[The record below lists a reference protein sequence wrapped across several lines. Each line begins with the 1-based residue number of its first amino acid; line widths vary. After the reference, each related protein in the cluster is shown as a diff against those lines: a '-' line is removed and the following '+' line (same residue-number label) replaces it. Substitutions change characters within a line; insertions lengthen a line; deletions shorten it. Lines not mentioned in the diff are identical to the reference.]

1 MKNKWFK
8 RVLSGTLAALLIAAT
23 IPVSAQESANGGA
36 GQTGMS
42 PLAEFFDES
51 QLNPAYIEWLENGGE
66 GLAPSAQNFSY
77 LTKSYAR
84 LRSMQNYALLPEE
97 YDLREFGLVEPVPDQ
112 GQLGVCWAIAANS
125 AAAGTLLD
133 QFPQTSLSPIHTSW
147 FARRGPEEGEYWYT
161 DDPYLAG
168 GNDSLAV
175 ATMAAW
181 KGPVANAKAPLN
193 SDNQQDPEENL
204 RYEAD
209 YHLQDAYYMPVGYA
223 FNLDWEQKISDEITK
238 QLLMET
244 GPVTINYFA
253 GGENT
258 YNEETSAYYNSE
270 FQFVDHAVLLV
281 GWDDNYP
288 KENFSEGNQPQ
299 NNGAWLVRN
308 SWGTSWGDD
317 GYFWL
322 SYEDQSI
329 QSGNA
334 YLLEEADNYAN
345 NYQYDTMGW
354 SYSVALA
361 EDPEQAKTAKA
372 ANIFTAEGDEQLEA
386 VSFYT
391 TDAGTQYTISVYTGV
406 EEGQPESGTQQLK
419 GQTGTEPYAG
429 YHTIELEHPVKLAK
443 GERFS
448 VVITYENPD
457 FAAPLAIEWCT
468 KPTKDYLPEHLG
480 SGGESYVCVNE
491 TWEDVAGDITDKW
504 YITNVCIKGFTN
516 PLPESDT
523 AVASVRFSE
532 MEGPLADGTDI
543 SLTAEGA
550 EEIYY
555 SVDGAAYQKYTAP
568 LTLDFAQ
575 QDAHT
580 VAAYAVDNGK
590 QGNTVEKVYT
600 KAVAQLT
607 DLALKYDG
615 VVEHCET
622 DGLTK
627 HFVYLPNCADNVQVM
642 AQSADK
648 IRVNGQMLNSSDWS
662 DGISLTPG
670 ETTEITIEVTGSGK
684 TPSTY
689 TLEAYR
695 SMLIFDY
702 EAETVS
708 YDDTNYTVMDTQG
721 NEIKSGD
728 SIAALISTEEK
739 TELTVLPATGGESL
753 TEYIPKRILVSPVG
767 INYALEETDSS
778 FSDLYA
784 YSANADMSE
793 AVQCEYGQTIP
804 LTPGVDVYIQRQ
816 ATDRDFIS
824 AIYHLEVPRRP
835 AAPEVTAEE
844 ITDTSVTLQAM
855 EGALYSAG
863 GDWQDTPVF
872 TDLTPGTEYTF
883 QVCLMATENAF
894 RSEYGAAKIT
904 TKIPQVNPSDYSFEV
919 KYVDGEGNPVPGGGT
934 ISFEEAGPYN
944 REDIPLPY
952 GYMQIIPAHP
962 DEDWLFPTALEWVD
976 GEWKV
981 TNPVV
986 EIMVEKMASVDI
998 IFKTP
1003 DGNILEDLNYTRYY
1017 DSEGG
1022 GIETV
1027 PAPEGYEFIGENT
1040 YAVEVIRDENE
1051 KLVANPSEVAF
1062 WVKEIGS
1069 EIPVTP
1075 SDYSFEVKYID
1086 GEGNPVPGGG
1096 TISFEKAGPYN
1107 REDIP
1112 LPYGYMQIIPAH
1124 PDEDWL
1130 FPTSLVWVDGEWKV
1144 TNPVVEIMVEK
1155 MASVD
1160 IIFKTPDGNI
1170 LEDLNYTRYY
1180 DSEGG
1185 GIETVP
1191 APEGYE
1197 FIGENTYAVE
1207 VIRDETGKL
1216 VADPSEVIFIVKAID
1231 TEGPSDPE
1239 EPSTPGG
1246 TNTPEGN
1253 SPQTGD
1259 SSHASNLLLLI
1270 LVSAGTLLLVTIM
1283 RNQKKKEMTTEE

>member
-1 MKNKWFK
+1 MEAGCAVPADKMIAVWKDAFWLPDAAAEFPNDAKNKNKGEICMKNKWFK
-8 RVLSGTLAALLIAAT
+8 RILSGALAALLIAAT
-23 IPVSAQESANGGA
+23 IPVSAQETADGGA
-36 GQTGMS
+36 GRTGMS

-51 QLNPAYIEWLENGGE
+51 QLNPTYTEWLENGGE

-97 YDLREFGLVEPVPDQ
+97 YDLREFGLVEPVPNQ

-125 AAAGTLLD
+125 AAAGTLLE

-147 FARRGPEEGEYWYT
+147 FTLRGPEEEEYRYT

-168 GNDSLAV
+168 GNDGIAV
-175 ATMAAW
+175 GTMAAW
-181 KGPVANAKAPLN
+181 KGPVADAKAPL
-193 SDNQQDPEENL
+193 SPDDQKDPPESL

-209 YHLQDAYYMPVGYA
+209 YHLQDAYYMPYGCYYDL
-223 FNLDWEQKISDEITK
+223 NWEIHIANEITK

-244 GPVTINYFA
+244 GPVTISYFA
-253 GGENT
+253 SGENT
-258 YNEETSAYYNSE
+258 YDEETSSYYNSE
-270 FQFVDHAVLLV
+270 SQIPDHAVLIV
-281 GWDDNYP
+281 GWDDHYP
-288 KENFSEGNQPQ
+288 KENFCEGNQPQ
-299 NNGAWLVRN
+299 HDGAWLVRN

-334 YLLEEADNYAN
+334 YLLEEADNYAK

-406 EEGQPESGTQQLK
+406 EEGQPESGTQQIQS
-419 GQTGTEPYAG
+419 QTGMEPYAG
-429 YHTIELEHPVKLAK
+429 YHTVELEHPVKLTE

-448 VVITYENPD
+448 VVITFENPD
-457 FAAPLAIEWCT
+457 FAAPLAIEWCL
-468 KPTKDYLPEHLG
+468 KPTKDHLPEHMG

-491 TWEDVAGDITDKW
+491 TWEDAAGDLTDEL
-504 YITNVCIKGFTN
+504 YLTNVCIKGFTN
-516 PLPESDT
+516 PLPKSDA

-555 SVDGAAYQKYTAP
+555 SVDGAPYQKYTVP
-568 LTLDFAQ
+568 LSLDFAQ

-590 QGNTVEKVYT
+590 QGNTVEKSYT

-607 DLALKYDG
+607 DLALKYGG

-622 DGLTK
+622 DGFTEQSA
-627 HFVYLPNCADNVQVM
+627 YLPIYAESVQVM

-648 IRVNGQMLNSSDWS
+648 ITVNGQMLNSSDWS
-662 DGISLTPG
+662 GEISLTPG

-684 TPSTY
+684 SASTY
-689 TLEAYR
+689 TLEVYR
-695 SMLIFDY
+695 SMLTFDY
-702 EAETVS
+702 EAETVR
-708 YDDTNYTVMDTQG
+708 YDDTNYTVTDTQG
-721 NEIKSGD
+721 DGIKSGD
-728 SIAALISTEEK
+728 SITALISTEEK
-739 TELTVLPATGGESL
+739 TELTVTPIAGGDNL
-753 TEYIPKRILVSPVG
+753 TEYVPKRILVSPVG

-778 FSDLYA
+778 FGDLYA
-784 YSANADMSE
+784 YSVYADMSE

-816 ATDRDFIS
+816 ATDRDFAS
-824 AIYHLEVPRRP
+824 AIYHLEVPSRP
-835 AAPEVTAEE
+835 AAPEVTAVE

-872 TDLTPGTEYTF
+872 ADLTPGTEYTF
-883 QVCLMATENAF
+883 QVYLMATENAF
-894 RSEYGAAKIT
+894 HSEYGTAKIT
-904 TKIPQVNPSDYSFEV
+904 TKIPQVNPSDYSF
-919 KYVDGEGNPVPGGGT
+919 K
-934 ISFEEAGPYN
+934 
-944 REDIPLPY
+944 
-952 GYMQIIPAHP
+952 
-962 DEDWLFPTALEWVD
+962 
-976 GEWKV
+976 
-981 TNPVV
+981 
-986 EIMVEKMASVDI
+986 
-998 IFKTP
+998 
-1003 DGNILEDLNYTRYY
+1003 
-1017 DSEGG
+1017 
-1022 GIETV
+1022 
-1027 PAPEGYEFIGENT
+1027 
-1040 YAVEVIRDENE
+1040 
-1051 KLVANPSEVAF
+1051 
-1062 WVKEIGS
+1062 
-1069 EIPVTP
+1069 
-1075 SDYSFEVKYID
+1075 VKYID

-1096 TISFEKAGPYN
+1096 TITFEKAGPYS

-1112 LPYGYMQIIPAH
+1112 LPIGYLEIIPAH

-1130 FPTSLVWVDGEWKV
+1130 FPTSLEWMDGAWRV

-1155 MASVD
+1155 MASVE
-1160 IIFKTPDGNI
+1160 IVFQTPDGTI
-1170 LEDLNYTRYY
+1170 LEDLSYTKYY
-1180 DSEGG
+1180 DSEGD
-1185 GIETVP
+1185 GIETVS

-1197 FIGENTYAVE
+1197 FVGENTYAVE
-1207 VIRDETGKL
+1207 VTRDENGKL
-1216 VADPSEVIFIVKAID
+1216 VADPSEVVFTVKAVD
-1231 TEGPSDPE
+1231 TEGPTDPE
-1239 EPSTPGG
+1239 EPSTPDG
-1246 TNTPEGN
+1246 TDPPEGSGGQSSEN

-1259 SSHASNLLLLI
+1259 DSHANNLLLLV

-1283 RNQKKKEMTTEE
+1283 RNRRKKEMTTEK

>member
-1 MKNKWFK
+1 MKKIWLK
-8 RVLSGTLAALLIAAT
+8 RVLSGALAALLIAAT
-23 IPVSAQESANGGA
+23 VPVSAQQSADGGA
-36 GQTGMS
+36 GRSDTS
-42 PLAEFFDES
+42 PLAEFFDKS
-51 QLNPAYIEWLENGGE
+51 QLNPAYTEWLETGGE
-66 GLAPSAQNFSY
+66 DLAPSAQDFSY
-77 LTKSYAR
+77 LTGSYAR

-97 YDLREFGLVEPVPDQ
+97 YDLREYGLVEPVLNQ

-147 FARRGPEEGEYWYT
+147 FALRGPEEEEYRYT

-168 GNDSLAV
+168 GNDGTAV
-175 ATMAAW
+175 GSMAAW

-193 SDNQQDPEENL
+193 PDNQENPKEEL

-209 YHLQDAYYMPVGYA
+209 YHLQDAYYMPYGCY
-223 FNLDWEQKISDEITK
+223 FDQDWEMQVADEITK

-244 GPVTINYFA
+244 GPVSVSYFA
-253 GGENT
+253 SGENT
-258 YNEETSAYYNSE
+258 YNQETSAYYNSE
-270 FQFVDHAVLLV
+270 FQSADHAVLLV
-281 GWDDNYP
+281 GWDDSYP
-288 KENFSEGNQPQ
+288 KENFCEGNQPQ
-299 NNGAWLVRN
+299 NDGAWLVRN

-329 QSGNA
+329 ASGNV
-334 YLLEEADNYAN
+334 YLLEEADNYAK

-354 SYSVALA
+354 SYSLALTD
-361 EDPEQAKTAKA
+361 DPEQAKTAKA
-372 ANIFTAEGDEQLEA
+372 ANIFTAEDAEQLEA

-406 EEGQPESGTQQLK
+406 EEGQPESGTLQLK
-419 GQTGTEPYAG
+419 GQTGVEPYAG
-429 YHTIELEHPVKLAK
+429 YHTIELEQPIKLTK

-448 VVITYENPD
+448 VVVTFENPD
-457 FAAPLAIEWCT
+457 FAAPLAIEWCL
-468 KPTKDYLPEHLG
+468 KPTEDSLPEHMG
-480 SGGESYVCVNE
+480 RGGESYIYLDE
-491 TWEDVAGDITDKW
+491 TWQDAAGDLDEVF
-504 YITNVCIKGFTN
+504 YLTNVCIKGFTN
-516 PLPESDT
+516 PLPDSNT
-523 AVASVRFSE
+523 AVATVRFSE
-532 MEGPLADGTDI
+532 MQGPLADGTNI

-575 QDAHT
+575 QAFHT
-580 VAAYAVDNGK
+580 IGAYAVENGK
-590 QGNTVEKVYT
+590 RGDTFEKTYT
-600 KAVAQLT
+600 KASAQLT
-607 DLALKYDG
+607 DLALNYNG
-615 VVEHCET
+615 AVEHYET
-622 DGLTK
+622 DGLTEES
-627 HFVYLPNCADNVQVM
+627 VYLPINAESVQVM
-642 AQSADK
+642 AQSADN
-648 IRVNGQMLNSSDWS
+648 ITVNGNALNSSDWS
-662 DGISLTPG
+662 DEISLSPG
-670 ETTEITIEVTGSGK
+670 ETTQIVIEVAGDGK
-684 TPSTY
+684 NTSTY
-689 TLEAYR
+689 TLNVYR
-695 SMLIFDY
+695 SMLTFDY
-702 EAETVS
+702 ESETVS
-708 YDDTNYTVMDTQG
+708 YDEEKYTLTDAAG
-721 NEIKSGD
+721 HEIQSGD
-728 SIAALISTEEK
+728 SISDLISSEQRTK
-739 TELTVLPATGGESL
+739 VTVLPTGGGDSL
-753 TEYIPKRILVSPVG
+753 TEYIPKRLVVSSID
-767 INYALEETDSS
+767 INYVMEETLSS
-778 FSDLYA
+778 FTDVYA
-784 YSANADMSE
+784 YSTNADMSE
-793 AVQCEYGQTIP
+793 AVRCEYGQTIP
-804 LTPGVDVYIQRQ
+804 LTPGVDIYIQRQ
-816 ATDRDFIS
+816 ATDRDFAS
-824 AIYHLEVPRRP
+824 TIYHLEVPSRP
-835 AAPEVTAEE
+835 AAPEVTAME

-872 TDLTPGTEYTF
+872 TDLTPGTEYIF
-883 QVCLMATENAF
+883 QAYLLATEKAF
-894 RSEYGAAKIT
+894 YSETGRATIT

-919 KYVDGEGNPVPGGGT
+919 RYIDGEGNPVPGGGT
-934 ISFEEAGPYN
+934 ILFDEAGPYS
-944 REDIPLPY
+944 REDIPLPV
-952 GYMQIIPAHP
+952 GYLEIIPAHP
-962 DEDWLFPTALEWVD
+962 DEDWLFPTSLEWMD
-976 GEWKV
+976 GAWRV

-998 IFKTP
+998 VFQTP
-1003 DGNILEDLNYTRYY
+1003 DGTILEDLSYTKYY

-1040 YAVEVIRDENE
+1040 YAVEVIRDESG
-1051 KLVANPSEVAF
+1051 KLIADPSEVTF

-1069 EIPVTP
+1069 EIPVNP
-1075 SDYSFEVKYID
+1075 SDYSFEVRYID

-1096 TISFEKAGPYN
+1096 TILFDEAGPYS

-1112 LPYGYMQIIPAH
+1112 LPVGYLEIIPAH

-1130 FPTSLVWVDGEWKV
+1130 FPTSLEWMDGAWRV

-1160 IIFKTPDGNI
+1160 IVFQTPDGTI
-1170 LEDLNYTRYY
+1170 LEDLSYTKYY

-1197 FIGENTYAVE
+1197 FVGENTYAVE
-1207 VIRDETGKL
+1207 VTRDESGKL
-1216 VADPSEVIFIVKAID
+1216 IADPSEVVFTVKAVD
-1231 TEGPSDPE
+1231 TE

-1259 SSHASNLLLLI
+1259 DSPASNLLLLV

-1283 RNQKKKEMTTEE
+1283 RNRRKKEMTTEK